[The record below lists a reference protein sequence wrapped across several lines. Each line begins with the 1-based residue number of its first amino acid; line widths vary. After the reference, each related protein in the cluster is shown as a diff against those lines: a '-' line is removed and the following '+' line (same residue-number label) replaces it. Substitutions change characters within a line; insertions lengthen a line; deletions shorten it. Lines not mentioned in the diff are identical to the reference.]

1 MAVSTRAA
9 NFITQKLRIQKYL
22 LSELS
27 GTIRHLFFFS
37 FLLKL
42 NPCSCHRKN
51 LDWQRNQI
59 MAAFSFNHGCLNE
72 KGSESRAPV
81 LIFALL
87 PLTLEL
93 HRKKPDSNQSVSL
106 ARNVYTYQKREKCV
120 SIVTWSIRCVREKSE
135 LCSIS
140 FCVWHGSINV
150 PIFVNTKTS
159 EKIRREK
166 LQNPLSH
173 SFLLRTRRSLLNH
186 RSTTVL
192 YSIFNGQYV
201 RKQKRAW
208 LWVNGVKFDLVSPCP
223 VFYFGCEMNWREEEW
238 GWD

>member
-1 MAVSTRAA
+1 MRKDLNRAR
-9 NFITQKLRIQKYL
+9 Q
-22 LSELS
+22 
-27 GTIRHLFFFS
+27 FS
-37 FLLKL
+37 F
-42 NPCSCHRKN
+42 SH
-51 LDWQRNQI
+51 
-59 MAAFSFNHGCLNE
+59 F
-72 KGSESRAPV
+72 
-81 LIFALL
+81 L

-106 ARNVYTYQKREKCV
+106 ARNVYTYQKLEKCV

-150 PIFVNTKTS
+150 PIFVNTVNIKTS
-159 EKIRREK
+159 EKRRREK

-192 YSIFNGQYV
+192 YSIFNGQCV

-223 VFYFGCEMNWREEEW
+223 VFYFGCEMNWREREW
-238 GWD
+238 RMGMRLDITFRKIINEKKLYLQLSRTMSIKRCSLIH